1 MGITSEQIMA
11 AADELQRS
19 GTTPTLV
26 AVREILGAKGSFST
40 IAPVMAKW
48 RARNA
53 QTDAVKVGMPAAF
66 AARIKQQA
74 EHAWADALSVAEETV
89 ASERDALRAARK
101 ELEAERVEMASLL
114 DQAGIRLEEAET
126 HQVGLE
132 SRIEALIN
140 QAAAAKAELSAAGAR
155 LDERERALNA
165 ERAERQSA
173 QDSLTQSRERLA
185 QLEEAI
191 RACKDRSRLSD
202 GPPDALA

>member
-1 MGITSEQIMA
+1 MGITGEQIMA

-140 QAAAAKAELSAAGAR
+140 QAAAAKAE
-155 LDERERALNA
+155 
-165 ERAERQSA
+165 
-173 QDSLTQSRERLA
+173 
-185 QLEEAI
+185 
-191 RACKDRSRLSD
+191 
-202 GPPDALA
+202 